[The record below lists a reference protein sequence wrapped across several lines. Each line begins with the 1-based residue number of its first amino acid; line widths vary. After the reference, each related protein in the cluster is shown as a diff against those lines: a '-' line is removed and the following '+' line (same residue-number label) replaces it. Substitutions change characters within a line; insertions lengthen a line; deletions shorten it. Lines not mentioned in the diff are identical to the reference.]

1 MYYAYGVISRDE
13 RGKQSLPLYVGAD
26 EAEAKREAR
35 QAHESGEFLNVVVK
49 ALGRGV
55 VLYLGGRDN

>member
-13 RGKQSLPLYVGAD
+13 RGKRSLPLYVGGD

-35 QAHESGEFLNVVVK
+35 AAHDSGEFLNVVVK
-49 ALGRGV
+49 GLGQGV
-55 VLYLGGRDN
+55 LLYLGGRDN